1 MLGED
6 GASGTGSPQLEEVAP
21 DPEFPAPSLKT
32 AAFSSR
38 AQLISPPRL
47 APKDRPE
54 ARDGAF
60 MYDGAIVSENGG
72 SDAADMHDEILQLQ
86 VSQPRLPLQQLCTP
100 Q

>member
-1 MLGED
+1 LLGED

-21 DPEFPAPSLKT
+21 DPEVPAPSLKS

-54 ARDGAF
+54 TRDGAF
-60 MYDGAIVSENGG
+60 MYDGAIVSENG
-72 SDAADMHDEILQLQ
+72 ADTL
-86 VSQPRLPLQQLCTP
+86 VSLL
-100 Q
+100 